1 MSIFPRIILQLNIFT
16 NILQE
21 LFYLPV
27 LRGVTEIKRMNIH
40 SIILLPKETKNKYN
54 FASFLTSIR
63 KGNIWATTKVINQGS
78 VHKYS
83 IKFAFYPIFNQ
94 LY

>member
-1 MSIFPRIILQLNIFT
+1 MSVFPRIILQLNIFT

-21 LFYLPV
+21 LFLPV
-27 LRGVTEIKRMNIH
+27 LRGVPEIKRMDIH

-54 FASFLTSIR
+54 FASFLASIR
-63 KGNIWATTKVINQGS
+63 KGNIWGTTKVINQGS

-83 IKFAFYPIFNQ
+83 IMFAFYPIFNQ